1 MSNQFLGQITM
12 FGGNFAPKGT
22 ALCNGQSMTINQNQ
36 ALFAL
41 LGTTYGGNGQTTFA
55 LPNLQSQLP
64 NHFGQGPGLSPY
76 VQGQTG
82 GTTAVTIGQT
92 TMPTHTHTLNATTAA
107 ATSATMVN
115 GDSVNMLPATPTVQ
129 GGLFY
134 ANPNANPGI
143 TPRILAASTM
153 STVGGSQ
160 AHTNLMPSLCIT
172 FIIALQGIFP
182 SRN

>member
-1 MSNQFLGQITM
+1 MSNFFLGQISM
-12 FGGNFAPKGT
+12 FGGNFAPRGW
-22 ALCNGQSMTINQNQ
+22 ALCNGQLLPISQDT

-41 LGTTYGGNGQTTFA
+41 LGTTYGGNGVNTFA

-64 NHFGQGPGLSPY
+64 IHFGQGTGLSPY
-76 VQGQTG
+76 AQGQTA
-82 GTTAVTIGQT
+82 GTTAVTISQS
-92 TMPTHTHTLNATTAA
+92 TMPQHVHALNATTAA
-107 ATSATMVN
+107 ATSPTMVN
-115 GDSVNMLPATPTVQ
+115 GDNFNMLPATPTVT

-143 TPRILAASTM
+143 TPTALAASTVG
-153 STVGGSQ
+153 TTGGSQ
-160 AHTNLMPSLCIT
+160 PHSNLMPSLCIT